1 MRSPADPAAARPGG
15 GGGRPRAA
23 LELGLRLVALAAIVL
38 VLARSLRTAVAGGGE
53 RAAGDAVP
61 AALAR
66 WSADPDLASAHVSFD
81 AMPSDT
87 VRQWV
92 RALRASG
99 IPVGYDLPALA
110 PLAVAVEAVADPARP
125 LRVLVAAPAGTEV
138 ELRDALGV
146 LDTLRATVAGAEL
159 VGTALA
165 SPVTAA
171 RPRVA
176 ARAPVPDSLALRPL
190 LVLGRAGW
198 ESKFTIAALEER
210 GWKVIARIS
219 VAPDVDVVQGAIPPL
234 DTARLSAVIALDE
247 TAAPLAPAI
256 ARYVR
261 SGGGLV
267 LALDASRLPALAAI
281 APARAGAALPVASDQ
296 LAGAEARR
304 GLPLHALTALRDDA
318 LALENRGDVV
328 AVAARRAGA
337 GRVVQLGYGES
348 WRWRMAGPDG
358 APEAHRAWW
367 AALVAG
373 VASTGAA
380 SATVPEAATPDSA
393 HAMPQQRAAMLDDA
407 PLARLIAA
415 VGTPTPTPA
424 PAASRAAAPADPLPW
439 WALAVA
445 VAALLGEWASR
456 RLRGVR

>member
-1 MRSPADPAAARPGG
+1 MPSPADPAPAPAGSAGARL
-15 GGGRPRAA
+15 RPA
-23 LELGLRLVALAAIVL
+23 LEVVLRLVALAAIVL
-38 VLARSLRTAVAGGGE
+38 VLVRTLGRDDTGGGV

-66 WSADPDLASAHVSFD
+66 WSADPELTEAHVSFD
-81 AMPSDT
+81 ALPSNG
-87 VRQWV
+87 VRQWI

-99 IPVGYDLPALA
+99 VAVGYDLPTLA
-110 PLAVAVEAVADPARP
+110 PLAVGVEAVADPARA
-125 LRVLVAAPAGTEV
+125 LRVLVAAPTDLAVEV
-138 ELRDALGV
+138 RDALGV
-146 LDTLRATVAGAEL
+146 LDTLRAAAAGAEL
-159 VGTALA
+159 AGTALA
-165 SPVTAA
+165 SPVTATG
-171 RPRVA
+171 PGIA
-176 ARAPVPDSLALRPL
+176 ASAAVPDSLLLRPL

-210 GWKVIARIS
+210 GWTVIARIS
-219 VAPDVDVVQGAIPPL
+219 VAPDVDVVQGAMPPL

-281 APARAGAALPVASDQ
+281 APARAGVALPLASDQ

-318 LALENRGDVV
+318 LALESRGDAV

-337 GRVVQLGYGES
+337 GRVVQLGYDET
-348 WRWRMAGPDG
+348 WRWRMAGPAG
-358 APEAHRAWW
+358 APAAHRAWW

-373 VASTGAA
+373 VASTAVAEAAPDDSTGSAAVGRGAA
-380 SATVPEAATPDSA
+380 
-393 HAMPQQRAAMLDDA
+393 LDDA

-415 VGTPTPTPA
+415 VGAPTAPPAVGRAAVTPT
-424 PAASRAAAPADPLPW
+424 PLPW

-445 VAALLGEWASR
+445 TAALLGEWASR